1 MGRLPNRIYT
11 SLINMFIFVIPYE
24 PLGQGN
30 ERYMDVYSSVN
41 VGGILWYID
50 ITYNIGGY

>member
-11 SLINMFIFVIPYE
+11 RLINMFIFVIPYE
-24 PLGQGN
+24 PLGQRN

-41 VGGILWYID
+41 VGRVLRYID
-50 ITYNIGGY
+50 ITYNIGSY